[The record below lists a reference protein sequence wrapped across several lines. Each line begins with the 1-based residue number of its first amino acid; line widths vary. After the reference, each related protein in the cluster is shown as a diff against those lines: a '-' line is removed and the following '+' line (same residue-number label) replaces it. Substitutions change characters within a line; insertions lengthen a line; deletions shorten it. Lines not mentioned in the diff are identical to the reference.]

1 MFRQIMMALTLC
13 AALVAAPAYAT
24 QSVYTPPSLAALQ
37 AAAERGD
44 ALSQNHLAVM
54 YAEGRGVEQNYQHAS
69 IWFRR
74 AAEQGDAFGQYSLA
88 TMYSQGLGLPRDHS
102 QAAKWYSKAAL
113 QGDSK
118 AQFLLGKAYY
128 TGTGV
133 AKSQTKAVDWF
144 LAAAKGGE
152 READKYLQLI
162 QYKNQVAMKQMQ
174 DGNVVKGA
182 PLGEQTVQETASH
195 SLGLVYL
202 QGLGAA
208 VSFEAI
214 LLWVVLPILCMLGLF
229 AL

>member
-1 MFRQIMMALTLC
+1 MGGQMFRQIMMALTLC
-13 AALVAAPAYAT
+13 AALVA
-24 QSVYTPPSLAALQ
+24 
-37 AAAERGD
+37 
-44 ALSQNHLAVM
+44 
-54 YAEGRGVEQNYQHAS
+54 
-69 IWFRR
+69 
-74 AAEQGDAFGQYSLA
+74 
-88 TMYSQGLGLPRDHS
+88 
-102 QAAKWYSKAAL
+102 AAKWYSKAAL

-133 AKSQTKAVDWF
+133 AKSQAKAVDWF

-174 DGNVVKGA
+174 DGTAVKGA

>member
-24 QSVYTPPSLAALQ
+24 QSIYTPPNLTALQ

-69 IWFRR
+69 LWFRR

-88 TMYSQGLGLPRDHS
+88 TMYSQGLGLPRDHA
-102 QAAKWYSKAAL
+102 QAAKWYGKAAK
-113 QGDSK
+113 QGDAK

-128 TGTGV
+128 KGLGV

-144 LAAAKGGE
+144 LAASKGGE

-162 QYKNQVAMKQMQ
+162 QYKNQVAMNQLQ
-174 DGNVVKGA
+174 DGAVKGA
-182 PLGEQTVQETASH
+182 PFGEQTVEETATH

-208 VSFEAI
+208 VSLEAI

-229 AL
+229 AI